1 LVQDSLGKKQ
11 DPTSKITNVKSAG
24 GLALSQ
30 VVECLPS
37 KREALTST
45 PSTAKKKKQNNK
57 TKQNTSVTFK
67 ANSGAYR
74 YSLVIEHWPSLHEV
88 LGLIPSTTKN
98 EIKQKKIQE
107 I

>member
-1 LVQDSLGKKQ
+1 MQGSIKRRIRLQAGQGKKQ

-45 PSTAKKKKQNNK
+45 PSTAKKKKQNKTNK
-57 TKQNTSVTFK
+57 QPPPPP
-67 ANSGAYR
+67 
-74 YSLVIEHWPSLHEV
+74 PSL
-88 LGLIPSTTKN
+88 LS
-98 EIKQKKIQE
+98 
-107 I
+107 